1 VSDVTAAI
9 GMQPARHVLVVV
21 RNQSP
26 ATLDA
31 NSLAHHPE
39 GPPMPSRQLAVA
51 PRAGSGPVP
60 STVRQLTARPVA
72 AFRGREVPVW
82 LSLVALAVGGFAI
95 GTTEFASMGVLPDI
109 AGDLGV
115 SIPTAGHAITAY
127 ALGVVVGAPTFA
139 ILGAR
144 LPRKGLLLV
153 LVVALSVANLASAL
167 APTFAT
173 FELARFASGLPHGA
187 YFGIGAVVASSLVPR
202 ERRARA
208 VAMTMMGLTV
218 ANVVGVPLTTLLGQ
232 AAGWRS
238 IYLTVVAI
246 GLLTLV
252 AVGLLVPRVVVHEGA
267 SPRREISALRRPQV
281 WLTLLVG
288 AVGFGGFFAVY
299 SYITPTLTEVSGF
312 ANDAVPLALALFG
325 VGMTLGTM
333 VGGRLADW
341 SVLKTLVF
349 APVATLTVQL
359 LFTVTAHGRVTAAAT
374 LLVLAFTS
382 SLSLPAIT
390 ARLLDVAGDGKALAS
405 TLNHSALNVA
415 NALGAWLGGLV
426 IAAGYGWTSPAAVGA
441 VLSAGGLVVLA
452 VSIGLERRDR
462 QRDGDAREEPL
473 VA

>member
-1 VSDVTAAI
+1 MPTA
-9 GMQPARHVLVVV
+9 
-21 RNQSP
+21 
-26 ATLDA
+26 
-31 NSLAHHPE
+31 
-39 GPPMPSRQLAVA
+39 QLAAA
-51 PRAGSGPVP
+51 PRAGSA
-60 STVRQLTARPVA
+60 SSARTNRVGH
-72 AFRGREVPVW
+72 RDVPVW
-82 LSLVALAVGGFAI
+82 VSLLALALGGFAI
-95 GTTEFASMGVLPDI
+95 GTTEFASMGVLPEI
-109 AGDLGV
+109 AGDLHV

-153 LVVALSVANLASAL
+153 LMAAITVANLASSL
-167 APTFAT
+167 APTFGT
-173 FELARFASGLPHGA
+173 FVLARFASGFPHGA

-238 IYLTVVAI
+238 TYLTVVVI
-246 GLLTLV
+246 GALTLV
-252 AVGLLVPRVVVHEGA
+252 AVQLFVPRVVVHEDA
-267 SPRREISALRRPQV
+267 SPRQELSALQRPQV

-299 SYITPTLTEVSGF
+299 SYIAPTLTEVSGF
-312 ANDAVPLALALFG
+312 AEGGVPIALALFG

-341 SVLKTLVF
+341 SVLRTLVI
-349 APVATLTVQL
+349 APVATLVVQL
-359 LFTVTAHGRVTAAAT
+359 VFTVTAHAVVPAAVT
-374 LLVLAFTS
+374 LLVLAFTA

-390 ARLLDVAGDGKALAS
+390 ARLLDVSGDGKALAS

-415 NALGAWLGGLV
+415 NAIGAWLGGVV
-426 IAAGYGWTSPAAVGA
+426 IAAGFGYTAPAVVGA
-441 VLSAGGLVVLA
+441 ALSAAGLLVLA

-462 QRDGDAREEPL
+462 RRPAEP
-473 VA
+473 VEQPQAA

>member
-1 VSDVTAAI
+1 
-9 GMQPARHVLVVV
+9 
-21 RNQSP
+21 
-26 ATLDA
+26 
-31 NSLAHHPE
+31 
-39 GPPMPSRQLAVA
+39 MPTRQLAA
-51 PRAGSGPVP
+51 TPRAGSDAHPDVVLP
-60 STVRQLTARPVA
+60 LPERPA
-72 AFRGREVPVW
+72 ATFRGRDVPPWV
-82 LSLVALAVGGFAI
+82 SLLALAVGGFAI

-109 AGDLGV
+109 ARDLGV
-115 SIPTAGHAITAY
+115 TIPTAGHAITAY

-153 LVVALSVANLASAL
+153 LMAALTVANLASAV
-167 APTFAT
+167 APTYGT
-173 FELARFASGLPHGA
+173 FVLARFASGFPHGA

-208 VAMTMMGLTV
+208 VATMMMGLTV

-238 IYLTVVAI
+238 TYLTVVVI
-246 GLLTLV
+246 GLATLV
-252 AVGLLVPRVVVHEGA
+252 AVELFVPRIVVHEDA
-267 SPRREISALRRPQV
+267 SPRQELSALRRPQV

-288 AVGFGGFFAVY
+288 AVGFGGFFAIY
-299 SYITPTLTEVSGF
+299 SYVAPTLTEVAGF
-312 ANDAVPLALALFG
+312 GEGGVPLVLALFG

-341 SVLKTLVF
+341 SVLRTLVL
-349 APVATLTVQL
+349 APVATLAVQL

-390 ARLLDVAGDGKALAS
+390 ARLLDVSGDGKALAS
-405 TLNHSALNVA
+405 TLNHSALNIA
-415 NALGAWLGGLV
+415 NALGAWLGGVV
-426 IAAGYGWTSPAAVGA
+426 IAAGFGWTSPALVGA
-441 VLSAGGLVVLA
+441 VLSAAGLVVLA
-452 VSIGLERRDR
+452 GSIGLERRDR
-462 QRDGDAREEPL
+462 RRPDAAVDEPL

>member
-1 VSDVTAAI
+1 
-9 GMQPARHVLVVV
+9 
-21 RNQSP
+21 
-26 ATLDA
+26 
-31 NSLAHHPE
+31 
-39 GPPMPSRQLAVA
+39 MPSRQLAA
-51 PRAGSGPVP
+51 PPRAGSDLVP
-60 STVRQLTARPVA
+60 STVRRLTARPSA
-72 AFRGREVPVW
+72 TFRGREVPAWV
-82 LSLVALAVGGFAI
+82 SLVALAVGGFAI

-144 LPRKGLLLV
+144 LPRKGLLLA
-153 LVVALSVANLASAL
+153 LVVALTVANLASAL

-238 IYLTVVAI
+238 MYVTVVVI

-252 AVGLLVPRVVVHEGA
+252 AVGLLVPRVVVHEDA
-267 SPRREISALRRPQV
+267 SPRRELSALRRPQV

-312 ANDAVPLALALFG
+312 AKDGVPVALALFG

-341 SVLKTLVF
+341 SVLKTLVL
-349 APVATLTVQL
+349 APVATLAVQL
-359 LFTVTAHGRVTAAAT
+359 LFTMTAHGRVTAAVT

-426 IAAGYGWTSPAAVGA
+426 IAAGFGWTSPAAVGA

-452 VSIGLERRDR
+452 VSIGLERRDGHR
-462 QRDGDAREEPL
+462 GGGVREEAL